1 MGGDKVRKPILKA
14 SLTVILAV
22 CSLSWGQVD
31 KTVVDGLISCAD
43 ANFRTIRSGE
53 ASFVIKR
60 RPTPEGKKVLP
71 KTYQQLVSQGL
82 PGDVVSLYLV
92 DEVVEGRFVFSGY
105 RFRVDGTRKRT
116 QSADGTGTATGTDSE
131 QIALRYNGKH
141 FAYLAG
147 KRKAVIHTDLASD
160 IGDLRIPAL
169 LIDQAYPAAYSEA
182 LSEYLR
188 RAQAEG
194 RLKLLKVT
202 DEPPRRT
209 FVVKITLPS
218 AATDLPPMHEILH
231 FREQW
236 GCMLIKRELYDA
248 VPYAG
253 RTVTWKKEETTVDT
267 AEQVPNAGGWF
278 PTRVRTVYW
287 GGEVGAPL
295 TSPLVPVAERVLEF
309 RTMKFNTNPR
319 GALFEADFPPGTLVE
334 NKISHTFYV
343 IRAPLARV
351 TTAGAVILVMLLLG
365 FITWRWWM
373 TRRGQT

>member
-71 KTYQQLVSQGL
+71 KAFRQLVSQGL
-82 PGDVVSLYLV
+82 TGDVVSLYLIE
-92 DEVVEGRFVFSGY
+92 EVVEGRFIFSGY

-116 QSADGTGTATGTDSE
+116 QQADSSGTAAGTDSE
-131 QIALRYNGKH
+131 QIALRYNGKQ
-141 FAYLAG
+141 FAYLSG
-147 KRKAVIHTDLASD
+147 KKKAVIHTDIAFD
-160 IGDLRIPAL
+160 IGDLRIPSL
-169 LIDQAYPAAYSEA
+169 LIDGASPAAYSET

-188 RAQAEG
+188 RAQQEG
-194 RLKLLKVT
+194 RLKVVKVT
-202 DEPPRRT
+202 GEPPRRT
-209 FVVKITLPS
+209 FVVKITLP
-218 AATDLPPMHEILH
+218 TEGTTLPPMHEILH
-231 FREQW
+231 FREEW
-236 GCMLIKRELYDA
+236 GCMLTKRELYDA

-253 RTVTWKKEETTVDT
+253 RTVTWKKEETLVDN
-267 AEQVPNAGGWF
+267 AEQVSGGGWF

-287 GGEVGAPL
+287 GGELGAPIK
-295 TSPLVPVAERVLEF
+295 SPLVPVAERVLEL
-309 RTMKFNTNPR
+309 RSVKFNTNLR

-343 IRAPLARV
+343 VRAPLARV
-351 TTAGAVILVMLLLG
+351 TTVGSVVLVMLLVG
-365 FITWRWWM
+365 FITWRWWI
-373 TRRGQT
+373 TQRGQT